1 VGSDWSGNGCFI
13 LLDGFS
19 SFFTLI
25 LFGKETIYLFP
36 TPPLMPFKGAI
47 AQKSLK
53 IKMSQ
58 IASLSTFLDAEFRAD
73 SEKRN
78 YKV

>member
-1 VGSDWSGNGCFI
+1 
-13 LLDGFS
+13 
-19 SFFTLI
+19 
-25 LFGKETIYLFP
+25 
-36 TPPLMPFKGAI
+36 MPFKGAI

-78 YKV
+78 YKVWKSIVNEIIDFINKPKLSPSQA